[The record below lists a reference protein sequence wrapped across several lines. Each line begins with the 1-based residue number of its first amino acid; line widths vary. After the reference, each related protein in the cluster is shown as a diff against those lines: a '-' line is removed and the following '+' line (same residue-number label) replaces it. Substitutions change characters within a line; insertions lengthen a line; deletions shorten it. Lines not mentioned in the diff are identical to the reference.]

1 MRMAQR
7 IWKYNLNESNPVLPM
22 PDGAR
27 ILSVQVQRDDICIW
41 AMIDD
46 EYISTQV
53 ERRFRIHGTGHVI
66 ENGDALVYLGTVQMS
81 GGSLVLHVFE
91 VSR

>member
-7 IWKYNLNESNPVLPM
+7 IWKYNLTESNPVLTM
-22 PDGAR
+22 PEGAR
-27 ILSVQVQRDDICIW
+27 VLSVQLQRDDICLW

-46 EYISTQV
+46 AAMSTQV

-66 ENGDALVYLGTVQMS
+66 ENGDALVYVGTVQMCE
-81 GGSLVLHVFE
+81 GSLVLHVFE